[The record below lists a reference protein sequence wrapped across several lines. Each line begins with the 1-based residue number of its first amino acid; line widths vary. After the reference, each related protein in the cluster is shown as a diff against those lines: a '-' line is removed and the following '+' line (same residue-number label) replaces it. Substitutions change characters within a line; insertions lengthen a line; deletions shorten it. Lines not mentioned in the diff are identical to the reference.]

1 MRRSV
6 GEHLA
11 LTGCLSSAWCPRR
24 AGRACA
30 RSSCWPGRACTRDVT
45 RHHHHLCARRRQRG
59 RRAAAGDSDPQ
70 PPSSPSPSPRPLPP
84 PPLPPPTPRRGCSR
98 RAAGRGPRGCP
109 FCGSEEPGGRERGR
123 RVERPEASRPQRLP
137 RQRPHHGHGPG
148 RRGRGRRGAGE
159 RPRAVRGQP
168 TTRREHHPHRKA
180 RRGEGEP
187 RLESRLAHHHGSQ
200 PPRRGHYGGGRGFDR
215 ARRHLA
221 GSSGQVSV
229 SATASSPATRRATS
243 ELKSWECVGAQL
255 SELPQLWRR
264 AATSRTCLS
273 ISVWRAPI
281 GGCGSRTLR
290 QRVDLPVEE
299 RQCQLVMQL
308 RPWFEGLG
316 ESGRATTVGCRAAL
330 ARAPRGKARDAAL
343 QLLLCSL
350 WRP

>member
-1 MRRSV
+1 MSMRAH
-6 GEHLA
+6 GLP
-11 LTGCLSSAWCPRR
+11 LLCLVSE
-24 AGRACA
+24 AGRSSLRAKQLLA
-30 RSSCWPGRACTRDVT
+30 RSSL
-45 RHHHHLCARRRQRG
+45 HARRHAASPPPVCQ
-59 RRAAAGDSDPQ
+59 AAAARSEDSSGVRLRSTPF
-70 PPSSPSPSPRPLPP
+70 SSPRPSPRPLPP

-187 RLESRLAHHHGSQ
+187 RLESRLAHRHGPQ

-229 SATASSPATRRATS
+229 SAPASSPATRRATS

-299 RQCQLVMQL
+299 RRCQLVMQL

-316 ESGRATTVGCRAAL
+316 ESGRAATVGCRAAL
-330 ARAPRGKARDAAL
+330 ARAPLGFVHDEVG
-343 QLLLCSL
+343 
-350 WRP
+350 